1 MVQYLTTGGPA
12 RKFFIFSCSSSII
25 GGILKPKLRM
35 IQGQALQFMH
45 QTNFILTNYTDATIC
60 LVWLPTV
67 WSLKLFADV
76 VTSAED
82 ACSIITTRDNMHTQ
96 SAIYRRALSRTE
108 AYKHQSQEWYQKPW
122 TSFVYR
128 HTLTQPPDG
137 KHHPLWRAAIK
148 DDGSCRVT
156 CTTLCHA
163 FHADYTTHYR
173 PDLVDFDPCG
183 TCGTVDHTLTHIL
196 YRFPHYHA
204 QRATHNPNWIP
215 LRKLFTHKNFT
226 RDLFCFIAATGA
238 TFQSLWERPWP
249 D

>member
-12 RKFFIFSCSSSII
+12 RKFFVFSCSSSII
-25 GGILKPKLRM
+25 RGILKPKLRM

-108 AYKHQSQEWYQKPW
+108 AYKHQSQEWYQKPR

-156 CTTLCHA
+156 CTTLSLPCLPRGL
-163 FHADYTTHYR
+163 HY
-173 PDLVDFDPCG
+173 
-183 TCGTVDHTLTHIL
+183 
-196 YRFPHYHA
+196 
-204 QRATHNPNWIP
+204 P
-215 LRKLFTHKNFT
+215 LPT
-226 RDLFCFIAATGA
+226 
-238 TFQSLWERPWP
+238 
-249 D
+249 